1 MIYVYF
7 KPPQK
12 VASVRSAYRMDTTE
26 IRFQLLKLKQQKNNT
41 TKSTD

>member
-12 VASVRSAYRMDTTE
+12 VASVHSAYRMDTTE
-26 IRFQLLKLKQQKNNT
+26 IRFHLLKLKQQKNNT